1 MYDEHLAGFLRVCS
15 NRFYTIKGLY
25 FQHWKLLFLPVQ
37 HSSLPLPG
45 NYTSA
50 SFGDLP
56 HPKPS
61 RAHVVCMG
69 LTPPIHTTQSM
80 GRTPDSVLD
89 KEDLFFFPPWTWP
102 SVQGSAGRLKRDSFQ
117 GFLLEPLGRRSSLT
131 EGYHMLKITRN
142 PHMGRACPR
151 RQDRRK

>member
-45 NYTSA
+45 NYTST
-50 SFGDLP
+50 SFGDPP

-61 RAHVVCMG
+61 RAHEVCMG

-89 KEDLFFFPPWTWP
+89 KDLFF
-102 SVQGSAGRLKRDSFQ
+102 
-117 GFLLEPLGRRSSLT
+117 SSLDVAISS
-131 EGYHMLKITRN
+131 GIS
-142 PHMGRACPR
+142 
-151 RQDRRK
+151 RKTQERFISGIFTGATGKEKLFN